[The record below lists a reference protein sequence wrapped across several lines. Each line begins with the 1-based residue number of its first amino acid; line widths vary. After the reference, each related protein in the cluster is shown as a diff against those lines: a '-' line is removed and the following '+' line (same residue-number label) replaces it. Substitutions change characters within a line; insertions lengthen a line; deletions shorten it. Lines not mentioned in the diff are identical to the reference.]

1 MQVKKQD
8 EKDADNLLAMCESL
22 TGAQVRGRF
31 CFHVFKLFKVH
42 KLLQLITPVH
52 EYEER
57 VPSKFLSIIK
67 VEFIARIVLERIF
80 LDENI

>member
-22 TGAQVRGRF
+22 TGAQVLSFLSCVLCIRTI
-31 CFHVFKLFKVH
+31 KVH

-67 VEFIARIVLERIF
+67 V
-80 LDENI
+80 N